1 MVSVLILVFAAL
13 ALAQF
18 VLAQWR
24 AIWLSTANQPLSDNL
39 RLVAGIDADHL
50 GEHDFRAVFSLC
62 NELAPG
68 ARKVSPWL
76 PGIARYYRVLAILER
91 PLQRLIPK
99 LSQMVSGEMK
109 ACSRFVAVA
118 LDQHLSVDMDRRVAV
133 RS

>member
-1 MVSVLILVFAAL
+1 MASVLILVFAAL

-39 RLVAGIDADHL
+39 KLVAGIEADCL
-50 GEHDFRAVFSLC
+50 DEHDFRTVLSLC
-62 NELAPG
+62 DKLAPG

-76 PGIARYYRVLAILER
+76 PGIARYYTVLALLER
-91 PLQRLIPK
+91 PLQRLLPR
-99 LSQMVSGEMK
+99 LSQAVSREMR
-109 ACSRFVAVA
+109 ACCRFVAVA
-118 LDQHLSVDMDRRVAV
+118 LDQHLSVDLDRRVAV